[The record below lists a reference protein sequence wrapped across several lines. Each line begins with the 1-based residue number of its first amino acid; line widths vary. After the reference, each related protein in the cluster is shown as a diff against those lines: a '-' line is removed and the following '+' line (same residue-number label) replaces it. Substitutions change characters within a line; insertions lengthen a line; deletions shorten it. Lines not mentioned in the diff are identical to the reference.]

1 MRYLALC
8 VALAGCGSAAEL
20 KPRAGAAPPPP
31 PPGPPPAPV
40 GATAT
45 PAARDL
51 MTPTAQ
57 QRPQTVDELLTRSER
72 RRSDEFDLPPGAA
85 PANATDRPE

>member
-20 KPRAGAAPPPP
+20 KPRAGEAL
-31 PPGPPPAPV
+31 PPAPT

-45 PAARDL
+45 PTARDL